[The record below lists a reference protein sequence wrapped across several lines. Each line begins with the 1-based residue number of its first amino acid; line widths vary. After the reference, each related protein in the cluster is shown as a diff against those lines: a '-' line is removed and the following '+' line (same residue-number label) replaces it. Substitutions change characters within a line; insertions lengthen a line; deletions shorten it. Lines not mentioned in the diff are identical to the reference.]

1 MLIDFLCLIVW
12 LSQCT
17 ARVLLAVT
25 VHGERLCER
34 AAYAVNDLRGK
45 HQDMTLAIYRQ
56 TGTRPAEVAAMQ
68 LGER

>member
-1 MLIDFLCLIVW
+1 MSGNFRHFQLLFRLIN
-12 LSQCT
+12 
-17 ARVLLAVT
+17 LLAVT